1 MKEENQKKKEE
12 MEKSLKEMEIQKK
25 EEKKKETKEKKTSKT
40 KKKAQTKNDVNDNL
54 ESDKELIK
62 AEEVETENDV
72 KDETKTEEVKAE
84 EVGKSL
90 EDDNLESD
98 KRKEKI
104 EEQSEMIDKKKKRR
118 SKIITSSIVAAL
130 ILIIVI
136 VMIILGNLNSTKT
149 ENHDFYQWF
158 VGQKVEYK
166 GELTFTR
173 KEGLTELKATDRN
186 VTLDSTPVYYADEKN
201 KVIFPEDMAIVFPN
215 NNGMMYRINHFA
227 DLIEENG
234 SIYLETNSATKTNKS
249 KLEKAFLY
257 DGQDLYFFIDRTTI
271 SVNGTNYEL
280 SPLSY
285 VIVRYKQN
293 VEIYNYEKDEYK
305 VIDTSDTQD
314 AKIITDTYTVN
325 MAVDSLQT
333 ADKDQLLIKGLSFLK
348 QYGEDTKEQQ

>member
-25 EEKKKETKEKKTSKT
+25 EEKKKETKEKETSKT
-40 KKKAQTKNDVNDNL
+40 KKKAQTKNDANDNL
-54 ESDKELIK
+54 ESDKELI
-62 AEEVETENDV
+62 
-72 KDETKTEEVKAE
+72 KAE